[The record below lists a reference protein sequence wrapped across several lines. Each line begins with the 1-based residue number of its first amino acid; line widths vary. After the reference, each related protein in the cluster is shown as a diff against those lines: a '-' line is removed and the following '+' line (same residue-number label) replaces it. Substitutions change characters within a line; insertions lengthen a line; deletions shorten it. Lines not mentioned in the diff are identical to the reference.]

1 MGNWI
6 RNRAKLAMDY
16 LAIKVS
22 QRIEH
27 RLSDVIKSQLDSQL
41 NAMRPYL
48 TGGTSQTMVDSRAI
62 AKAVPLTLNSGD
74 SHIYFH
80 NSDGHRFFLDAT
92 DHHITLHVLEHGCWE
107 DHIRDVIM
115 QILKPGSTFV
125 DVGGNVGLHTLFA
138 GSIVGQTGKVY
149 SFEPVPHLYGT
160 LRLNVDVNGMGNVI
174 KTHQL
179 AVSDTEEVKSFSK
192 FRSHSAMS
200 GFSVPQVR
208 LDIFGESENSSVEVI
223 QVNTVTLDK
232 MFAGQK
238 IDGLKIDVEG
248 YETLVLRGAKEVI
261 RNNRDI
267 KLIIEW
273 DPFLV
278 TRTLGSEAI
287 TENIA
292 FLESERF
299 IPYLALWQQPLRKVT
314 WDEVSRLQGDLIL
327 TRTGSLR

>member
-6 RNRAKLAMDY
+6 RNGAKLAIDY
-16 LAIKVS
+16 FAIKVS
-22 QRIEH
+22 ERVER
-27 RLSDVIKSQLDSQL
+27 RLSDVIKSQLDSQF
-41 NAMRPYL
+41 NAMLQRLNDTSP
-48 TGGTSQTMVDSRAI
+48 GTVDARAI
-62 AKAVPLTLNSGD
+62 AKAVPLTLNSAD
-74 SHIYFH
+74 RHIYFH
-80 NSDGHRFFLDAT
+80 TSDGHRFFLDAN

-107 DHIRDVIM
+107 DHVRDAMM
-115 QILKPGSTFV
+115 QILEPGSTFI
-125 DVGGNVGLHTLFA
+125 DVGSNVGLHTLFA

-149 SFEPVPHLYGT
+149 AFEPLPHLYGT
-160 LRLNVDVNGMGNVI
+160 LKLNVDVNGMGNVI

-179 AVSDTEEVKSFSK
+179 AVADTEEVKSFSN

-200 GFSVPQVR
+200 GFTVPQVR
-208 LDIFGESENSSVEVI
+208 LDIFDEAGNSSVEVI
-223 QVNTVTLDK
+223 QVSTITLDK

-248 YETLVLRGAKEVI
+248 YETLVLRGAKAVI

-278 TRTLGSEAI
+278 NRTLGAEAI

-292 FLESERF
+292 FLQSEGF
-299 IPYLALWQQPLRKVT
+299 IPYLAIWQQPLRKVT
-314 WDEVSRLQGDLIL
+314 WEEVPKLQGDLVL
-327 TRTGSLR
+327 SRTGGLR